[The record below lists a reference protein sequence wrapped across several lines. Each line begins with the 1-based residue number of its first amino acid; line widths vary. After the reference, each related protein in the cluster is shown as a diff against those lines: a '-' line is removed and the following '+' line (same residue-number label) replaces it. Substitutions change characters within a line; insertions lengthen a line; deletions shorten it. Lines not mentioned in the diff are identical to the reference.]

1 MNISPSLTT
10 LLTNNLEL
18 IQMLLEQDGNRLAE
32 LADRAPNHS
41 LKSAFKQYADTRLD
55 LAYRIQQALPK
66 K

>member
-1 MNISPSLTT
+1 
-10 LLTNNLEL
+10 
-18 IQMLLEQDGNRLAE
+18 MLLQQDGNRLAE